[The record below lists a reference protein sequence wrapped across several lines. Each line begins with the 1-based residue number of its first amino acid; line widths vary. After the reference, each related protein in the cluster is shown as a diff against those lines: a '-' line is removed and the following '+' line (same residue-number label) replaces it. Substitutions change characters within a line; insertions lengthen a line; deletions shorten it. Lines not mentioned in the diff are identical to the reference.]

1 MKFFDPK
8 RHLPP
13 GRDWEN
19 LRSWLVLGHGASVLT
34 LILFLSRY
42 FDSVDSLYSYV
53 QQLDGTMIRQLIP
66 GRTVAPFWE
75 LIKGTPLSGAEIY
88 IFLMFHLAFLNYRC
102 HTVGS
107 MSVYLMRRLPD
118 RWEYHRRCWTVPVL
132 ASIVEIVIFAVGVFL
147 CWLLYRF
154 ATPAGCLPM

>member
-19 LRSWLVLGHGASVLT
+19 LRFWLILGHGVSLLT

-42 FDSVDSLYSYV
+42 FDSLDSLYSYV

-75 LIKGTPLSGAEIY
+75 LINGTPLSGAETY
-88 IFLMFHLAFLNYRC
+88 IFLMFHLVFLNYRY
-102 HTVGS
+102 HTQGS

-132 ASIVEIVIFAVGVFL
+132 STIAELLIFAVGIFL

-154 ATPAGCLPM
+154 GTPEGCLPM